1 MAKEICQDCEK
12 IFEGG
17 KNAFLCPK
25 CRKKRVEIGKKKS
38 REKREDKKMSRY
50 IDAELIEKYISR
62 EEHNTPDEKMET

>member
-38 REKREDKKMSRY
+38 REKKRGQ
-50 IDAELIEKYISR
+50 KY
-62 EEHNTPDEKMET
+62 E